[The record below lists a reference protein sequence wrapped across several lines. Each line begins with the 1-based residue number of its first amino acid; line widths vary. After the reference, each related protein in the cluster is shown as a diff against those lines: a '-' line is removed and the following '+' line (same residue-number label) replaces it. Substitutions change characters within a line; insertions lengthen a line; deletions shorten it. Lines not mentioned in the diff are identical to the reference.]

1 MSILILGDPHLGASQ
16 SLGKIGIGAS
26 LNSRTVDQINL
37 LDWTLE
43 QAIDENV
50 SDIIVTGDVF
60 EDPKPAPHLIS
71 LFISWAKKCQ
81 SNNIKV
87 HIIIGNHDIL
97 RSGNFY
103 TSPLDIISE
112 AEIENINVYKNIDT
126 LFINNSAFTL
136 IPFRDRK
143 SFNCQNNSD
152 AIILLRDIINYEL
165 SSIPLTYKKIVVGHL
180 CLEGSIPM
188 GDEIDDM
195 ANELMCP
202 LDMFAGYDYVWMGHV
217 HKPQVMCD
225 KPHIAHI
232 GSMDISNYG
241 ETEQEKNIIIYN
253 DGHFLTKKIPTRN
266 LKKIT
271 IVVPKDTE
279 NTTAYVID
287 KLSEIKDFNK
297 SIIKLEVSLS
307 SADLLSI
314 DKKIIEKCLYD
325 KGVFN
330 ISNFSENKK
339 INFIKKEGQDIFKS
353 VTEMSAIKLYSDTFI
368 EEKNRNIFIELASE
382 VYSEFKNEVKD

>member
-16 SLGKIGIGAS
+16 SLGKTGIGAS
-26 LNSRTVDQINL
+26 LNSRIVDQINL
-37 LDWTLE
+37 LDWTLD

-50 SDIIVTGDVF
+50 SDIIITGDVF
-60 EDPKPAPHLIS
+60 EDPKPAPYLIS
-71 LFISWAKKCQ
+71 LFISWVKKCQ

-112 AEIENINVYKNIDT
+112 AEIDNVHVYKNIDT

-152 AIILLRDIINYEL
+152 AIVLLKDIINYEL

-180 CLEGSIPM
+180 CLDGSIPI

-195 ANELMCP
+195 ANELICP
-202 LDMFAGYDYVWMGHV
+202 LDMFTGYDYVWMGHV

-225 KPHIAHI
+225 KPHISHI

-253 DGHFLTKKIPTRN
+253 DGNFLTKKIPTRN

-271 IVVPKDTE
+271 IVIPKDTE

-287 KLSEIKDFNK
+287 KLSEIKNFNK

-307 SADLLSI
+307 STDLLSV

-339 INFIKKEGQDIFKS
+339 INFIKKEGQNISKAM
-353 VTEMSAIKLYSDTFI
+353 TEMSAIKLYSDTFI
-368 EEKNRNIFIELASE
+368 EEKNRKIFIELASD